1 MRRATDLA
9 ARRHLRGVTLIEM
22 IVAIVVTGI
31 LLSVVSLFTRNQIM
45 AYFDVAARTELA
57 DAADTALR
65 RSARDLQAALPNSV
79 RLSGNFLE
87 FVPIKD
93 AGRYRAQS
101 GGGAGDDWLDF
112 NDPADH
118 SFDVF
123 GPPVNVA
130 LGDQL
135 VIYNLGIPGSD
146 VYTTTLANSSRRAI
160 APPTGTVS
168 NLSYTVGGA
177 QFPLASPQNRFQI
190 VGGPVSF
197 ECAPNAAS
205 PDLGTIRRHWCYA
218 YTDPQPTSFGALATY
233 PGCPAVQSAVL
244 VAGVSACAFAYAPGA
259 LQRNGLVSMSITL
272 TRNHESVILLHQ
284 VDVMNTP

>member
-1 MRRATDLA
+1 MRRATDFA
-9 ARRHLRGVTLIEM
+9 ACRHLRGVTLIEM

-31 LLSVVSLFTRNQIM
+31 LLSMVSLFTRNQIT
-45 AYFDVAARTELA
+45 AYFDVAARAELA

-65 RSARDLQAALPNSV
+65 RTARDLQAALANSV

-101 GGGAGDDWLDF
+101 GGGSGQ
-112 NDPADH
+112 DPLYFTDPTDH
-118 SFDVF
+118 FFDVF
-123 GPPVNVA
+123 GPPVNVTG
-130 LGDQL
+130 GDQL

-146 VYTTTLANSSRRAI
+146 VYAGSTRRAI
-160 APPTGTVS
+160 TSAAGAVS
-168 NLSYTVGGA
+168 NLSYAVGGV

-190 VGGPVSF
+190 VGGPVTF
-197 ECAPNAAS
+197 ECAPNAIS
-205 PDLGTIRRHWCYA
+205 PDLGVIRRRWCYA
-218 YTDPQPTSFGALATY
+218 YTDPQPTAFGSLATY
-233 PGCPAVQSAVL
+233 PGCSAVQSAVL
-244 VAGVSACAFAYAPGA
+244 VAGVSACAFAHAPGA

-272 TRNHESVILLHQ
+272 TRNHESVTLLHQ